1 MEIEKYNLYDGEINL
16 EFDPKNHIYRIG
28 DRIVYGV
35 TSIVNVIGKPA
46 LIYWAVNQCIDN
58 LKSIWEAG
66 KSYDEIEI
74 LNILTTAKNIHTEK
88 KNQSAT
94 IGDLAHKWIEDYIKA
109 KIEKYHRILYLSH
122 LRTLLYDYL
131 IEGTNTPTIPVNKQL
146 ENSINAFLKWEKE
159 NKVEWLESEKKIY
172 SKQYDYAGTLDA
184 EAKVNNELAIID
196 FKTSNG
202 IYDEYFLQVAAYIQA
217 RKEETGNDYKKAYIV
232 RIGKDGELEVKEL
245 DNFDKHLR
253 VFLGALEIYK
263 WQQDLRTEKINK

>member
-109 KIEKYHRILYLSH
+109 KIE
-122 LRTLLYDYL
+122 
-131 IEGTNTPTIPVNKQL
+131 GTNTPTIPVNKQL

-184 EAKVNNELAIID
+184 EAKVNNELSIID

-217 RKEETGNDYKKAYIV
+217 RKEETGNDYKMAYIV